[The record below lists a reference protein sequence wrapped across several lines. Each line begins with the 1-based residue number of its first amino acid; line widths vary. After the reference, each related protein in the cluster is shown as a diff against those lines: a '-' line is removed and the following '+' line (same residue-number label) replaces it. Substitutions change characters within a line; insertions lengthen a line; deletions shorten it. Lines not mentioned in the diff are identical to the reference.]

1 MVGGEFI
8 LTHTDLNDMWIS
20 DGFGPE
26 TPSFGSYPP
35 IASTQRSCLQLCG
48 DTPVL
53 DTPKYHIKFAL
64 CINAYLKIYIQ
75 YTGLTSELFL

>member
-26 TPSFGSYPP
+26 LQVLGDIPP
-35 IASTQRSCLQLCG
+35 
-48 DTPVL
+48 
-53 DTPKYHIKFAL
+53 
-64 CINAYLKIYIQ
+64 
-75 YTGLTSELFL
+75 